1 LLASTLYLVLFL
13 RILIPYQAIT
23 DSLEIRL
30 NDLKASQKV
39 DLLIKISKK
48 YWRTNPPK
56 SLKLSER
63 AYKLARQLNY
73 AKGIGDALNTLGVNN
88 AITGNFDKALEY
100 LHKSLRIRDSLG
112 DQRGISNIYHDLGI
126 VYSNLG
132 KINKSIQ
139 FNLKSLDINKSLKD
153 SLLIGKSLSNLG
165 NNYWALGDYDK
176 ALKYYKDALVMHE
189 KQKSKLGIAQQLNNI
204 GLTYYAE
211 NQLKEALKYYRQALK
226 IREEINDRYGIAY
239 SLNNIGIIYGKLK
252 NYDVAKKYLF
262 EGLTIAGNI
271 KSVEQ
276 SKVILSSLLKLYK
289 AKGDYKNA
297 FKYLLAYSELQDSL
311 ARKIN
316 SSKTSNYMN
325 LFQRELEK
333 KNNELARKNNE
344 LNKEIISRQK
354 ALIALI
360 IIGSLLLIALV
371 IVLYSSNIHR
381 KKINDKL
388 RELNAS
394 KDKFFSI
401 IGHDLR
407 QPFNSI
413 LGYTNLLIDEF
424 DELSTDEKKLYL
436 TSIKNSADNSFK
448 LLDNLL
454 QWARLQAGR
463 IEINKEIIDP
473 NYLIKSSVK
482 LLSGI
487 ADEKNI
493 TIETNLEE
501 NLTAYA
507 DESMVAMIIRNLITN
522 AIKFTN
528 PGGKIKI
535 TSSSHNKS
543 IIVSVED
550 NGVGI
555 SKEDLANL
563 FKIDVQ
569 HSALGT
575 NKEKGTGLGLIL
587 VKEFLQK
594 NNGKIRVV
602 SELGKGSLFS
612 FSLPRKNP

>member
-1 LLASTLYLVLFL
+1 MLASTLYLVLL
-13 RILIPYQAIT
+13 LLILIPYQPIT

-30 NDLKASQKV
+30 TGLKDSKKV
-39 DLLIKISKK
+39 DLLVSISKK

-56 SLKLSER
+56 SLGLGRR
-63 AYKLARQLNY
+63 AYKLAKQLNY
-73 AKGIGDALNTLGVNN
+73 TEGIGDALNSLGVNYL
-88 AITGNFDKALEY
+88 ISGNFDEAFEY
-100 LHKSLRIRDSLG
+100 LYEALQIRDSLG
-112 DQRGISNIYHDLGI
+112 DQRGVSNIYHNLG
-126 VYSNLG
+126 VAYSNLG
-132 KINKSIQ
+132 KIDKSIQ

-176 ALKYYKDALVMHE
+176 ALQYYKDALVMHE

-239 SLNNIGIIYGKLK
+239 SFNNIGTIYTELK
-252 NYDVAKKYLF
+252 KYDKGKKYLF
-262 EGLTIAGNI
+262 KGLKIARNI
-271 KSVEQ
+271 RSVEQ
-276 SKVILSSLLKLYK
+276 SKVILSSLLRLYK
-289 AKGDYKNA
+289 AEGDYRNA
-297 FKYLLAYSELQDSL
+297 FKYLLAYSELKDSL

-325 LFQRELEK
+325 LFQKELEK
-333 KNNELARKNNE
+333 KNHELVRKNNE
-344 LNKEIISRQK
+344 LSKKIISRQK

-360 IIGSLLLIALV
+360 IIGFLLLVALV

-381 KKINDKL
+381 KKTNDKL
-388 RELNAS
+388 TELNAS

-424 DELSTDEKKLYL
+424 DELSADEKKLYL
-436 TSIKNSADNSFK
+436 NSVKNSANNSFK

-454 QWARLQAGR
+454 QCARLQAGR
-463 IEINKEIIDP
+463 IEVNKEIIDL

-522 AIKFTN
+522 AIKFTS

-550 NGVGI
+550 NGVGM
-555 SKEDLANL
+555 SKEDLENL

-587 VKEFLQK
+587 VKEFLEK

-602 SELGKGSLFS
+602 SEVGKGSAFS
-612 FSLPRKNP
+612 FSLPRRKP